1 MPNREGL
8 SLELS
13 AQEIADLKEV
23 FDLMDKDKGGTLSV
37 EEVKNLMD
45 MLGMKV
51 KQEDLDQMISEIDHS
66 GDGQIDFQEFLQV
79 MAKPQDLPYKKSDV
93 MRAFRLFADRDA
105 PPGCIS
111 PEALERALIQYCNG
125 KMPEEEVMR
134 LVNSLEVNQEGYID
148 YARKVNLFLNK

>member
-1 MPNREGL
+1 MPPREGTQV
-8 SLELS
+8 ELS

-23 FDLMDKDKGGTLSV
+23 FDLMDKDKGGSLSI
-37 EEVKNLMD
+37 EEVKNLME

-51 KQEDLDQMISEIDHS
+51 KQEDLDAMISEIDRT
-66 GDGQIDFQEFLQV
+66 GDGHIDFQEFLQV
-79 MAKPQDLPYKKSDV
+79 MAKPQDLPYKRADV

-125 KMPEEEVMR
+125 RMPEEEIMR
-134 LVNSLEVNQEGYID
+134 LVNSLEINQEGYID
-148 YARKVNLFLNK
+148 YARKVALFLNK